1 MDKYLVQQKTQNKT
15 LNMICVFV
23 DCVNVYCMN
32 RFSYD
37 VADVL
42 HFRSD
47 LARSYRA
54 KLSEME
60 LKQTEV
66 MRISQDF
73 ENKMRQKEVRIVGIH
88 GYWMPLTSI
97 SQFAEIF

>member
-1 MDKYLVQQKTQNKT
+1 MLAKINYFTVS
-15 LNMICVFV
+15 NM
-23 DCVNVYCMN
+23 YSMN
-32 RFSYD
+32 RFCHD
-37 VADVL
+37 VADIVC
-42 HFRSD
+42 FRSD

-73 ENKMRQKEVRIVGIH
+73 ENKMRQKEVRIISIH
-88 GYWMPLTSI
+88 GYWI
-97 SQFAEIF
+97 I